1 MPLSIIDSNDKDR
14 RSTQTLDFDSLN
26 CGNFMNSFL
35 TISATL
41 KPKIDGSENGQLE
54 IEVTNDGHALIGDF
68 HLHISLENRLDK
80 DFEKSS
86 PRALE
91 IRKKVQKITPGQCLI
106 FTLLIE
112 SNQLKEINMITVWA
126 QASKK
131 NYLNSKL
138 CVEIPL

>member
-1 MPLSIIDSNDKDR
+1 MPIAIVDSSDSKK

-41 KPKIDGSENGQLE
+41 QSKIDSSENGQLE
-54 IEVTNDGHALIGDF
+54 IEVANDGRALIGDF
-68 HLHISLENRLDK
+68 HLYISLENRSDK
-80 DFEKSS
+80 EFEKSS
-86 PRALE
+86 PRTLE

-112 SNQLKEINMITVWA
+112 SNQLKEINIISVWA
-126 QASKK
+126 QANKRNHS
-131 NYLNSKL
+131 NSKL
-138 CVEIPL
+138 CVEILL

>member
-1 MPLSIIDSNDKDR
+1 
-14 RSTQTLDFDSLN
+14 
-26 CGNFMNSFL
+26 MNSFL

-41 KPKIDGSENGQLE
+41 QSKIDSSENRQLE
-54 IEVTNDGHALIGDF
+54 IEVTNDGHSQISDF
-68 HLHISLENRLDK
+68 HLHISLENSLDK
-80 DFEKSS
+80 DFEKSP

-91 IRKKVQKITPGQCLI
+91 IRKKVQKIMPGQCLI

>member
-14 RSTQTLDFDSLN
+14 RSTRTLDFDSLN

-68 HLHISLENRLDK
+68 YLYISLEKRSDTE
-80 DFEKSS
+80 FEKTI
-86 PRALE
+86 PRTLE
-91 IRKKVQKITPGQCLI
+91 IRKKVQKITRGQCLI

-112 SNQLKEINMITVWA
+112 PNQLKESNIISVWA
-126 QASKK
+126 QASKRT
-131 NYLNSKL
+131 YLNSKL
-138 CVEIPL
+138 CVDILL